1 MLLLDDSVLNGV
13 LKIFFPQDYSDR
25 IKEFKNKFFSI
36 VEKKIERIALTSTK
50 TAIDEKLATQKI
62 EEDSS
67 LERMKSNLQ
76 EITNF
81 NIEGVYESKI
91 LEIKEII
98 QERDYEKLLLICNLK
113 KEISKGLANKELD
126 NDYIEKA
133 KQQILTNASLKLT
146 LRNKYLNF

>member
-1 MLLLDDSVLNGV
+1 
-13 LKIFFPQDYSDR
+13 
-25 IKEFKNKFFSI
+25 
-36 VEKKIERIALTSTK
+36 
-50 TAIDEKLATQKI
+50 
-62 EEDSS
+62 
-67 LERMKSNLQ
+67 MKSNLQ

>member
-1 MLLLDDSVLNGV
+1 MR
-13 LKIFFPQDYSDR
+13 FFLQ
-25 IKEFKNKFFSI
+25 KLKNKLH
-36 VEKKIERIALTSTK
+36 KKIERIALTSTK